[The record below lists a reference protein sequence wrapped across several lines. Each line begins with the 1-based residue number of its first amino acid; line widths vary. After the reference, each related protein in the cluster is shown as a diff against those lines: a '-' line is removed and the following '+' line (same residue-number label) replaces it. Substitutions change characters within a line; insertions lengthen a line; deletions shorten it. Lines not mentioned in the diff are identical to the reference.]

1 MEDNEKKE
9 IVKGI
14 LIESLIDV
22 YRIDYKNIEMVVSE
36 RNICA
41 RLAHYMENRMRN
53 YEEDFF
59 SGYFAD
65 VEYNRERTD
74 LKKLNGDDITCDLL
88 IQTRTDAPNLLAVE
102 MKKKPKNSSVEFYK
116 IQKEEFKSD
125 RARLREMVSEGD
137 DYVHNT
143 LIGAFIVY
151 SKEKITIEFFE
162 KDENGIGAPTDIY
175 KYNVIPNT
183 DEETGEEYMTLKLVQ
198 ILKNGISF
206 CIPQNA

>member
-1 MEDNEKKE
+1 MEDNEKKK
-9 IVKGI
+9 IVKDI
-14 LIESLIDV
+14 LINSLQDV
-22 YRIDYKNIEMVVSE
+22 YRIDYKNIDMGVSE

-53 YEEDFF
+53 YDRPHSEEDFF

-65 VEYNRERTD
+65 VEYNRERTVP
-74 LKKLNGDDITCDLL
+74 KKLNGDDITCDLL
-88 IQTRTDAPNLLAVE
+88 IQTRTDAPNLLALE
-102 MKKKPKNSSVEFYK
+102 MKKKPKYLNSSVEFYK
-116 IQKEEFKSD
+116 IQKEEFNSD

-151 SKEKITIEFFE
+151 SEEKITIEFFE

-183 DEETGEEYMTLKLVQ
+183 DEETGEEYMTLKLV
-198 ILKNGISF
+198 
-206 CIPQNA
+206 